1 LIFSSAEALHIQ
13 PNASESSSSSSS
25 CSSQVLTKLNVTP
38 SPPPSLSNESNAKST
53 YISELTIQTS
63 AVPQTETLPV
73 AQQPD
78 VRPTTPQHTYRS
90 LMNAKAERFNYLRQ
104 VSEGR
109 PYPSSTSSCTSS
121 TGNSKLSDP
130 GPPKSLM
137 DLNLSRAAASGV
149 QHQRSHSD
157 SDSPSSASA
166 SIQPPKPP
174 VPPKVA
180 PPPRPKRPEEVECD
194 QLSKDLMNHLLPS
207 DSRLHALLSV
217 PDPAQAA
224 ACLRTEGL
232 LEVTP
237 PPVSSSS
244 NSPVLLQVT
253 ATPTPIAATT
263 PTSPN
268 HSSVA
273 SPQSPVTP
281 PMTSSTSPKYVCL
294 FVVLFFFFF
303 RMDFLWLPVYFSV
316 K

>member
-1 LIFSSAEALHIQ
+1 MPSDSSPSEPAQ
-13 PNASESSSSSSS
+13 PT
-25 CSSQVLTKLNVTP
+25 V
-38 SPPPSLSNESNAKST
+38 KST
-53 YISELTIQTS
+53 YISEMTIQTTAAAAPES
-63 AVPQTETLPV
+63 LPV
-73 AQQPD
+73 SQPD
-78 VRPTTPQHTYRS
+78 ARPTTPQHTYRS
-90 LMNAKAERFNYLRQ
+90 LMNAKAERFAYLRQ

-109 PYPSSTSSCTSS
+109 PYPSSSSA
-121 TGNSKLSDP
+121 GNSKLSDP

-137 DLNLSRAAASGV
+137 ELNLSRSASGGA

-194 QLSKDLMNHLLPS
+194 QLSKDLINHLLPS

-237 PPVSSSS
+237 PPATSSSAV
-244 NSPVLLQVT
+244 SPLLQVT
-253 ATPTPIAATT
+253 
-263 PTSPN
+263 TS
-268 HSSVA
+268 SSVS
-273 SPQSPVTP
+273 SPQSPVP
-281 PMTSSTSPKYVCL
+281 PSPMTSTSPK
-294 FVVLFFFFF
+294 
-303 RMDFLWLPVYFSV
+303 
-316 K
+316 

>member
-1 LIFSSAEALHIQ
+1 M
-13 PNASESSSSSSS
+13 
-25 CSSQVLTKLNVTP
+25 TP

-53 YISELTIQTS
+53 YISELTIPTS
-63 AVPQTETLPV
+63 VVPQTETLPV

-109 PYPSSTSSCTSS
+109 PYPSSTSCTSS

-217 PDPAQAA
+217 PDPAHAA

-237 PPVSSSS
+237 PLVSS

-253 ATPTPIAATT
+253 ATTPTPIAATT

-273 SPQSPVTP
+273 SPPSPVTP
-281 PMTSSTSPKYVCL
+281 PMNSSTSPKYVCL
-294 FVVLFFFFF
+294 FLLEWILFGFPFIS
-303 RMDFLWLPVYFSV
+303 L
-316 K
+316 

>member
-1 LIFSSAEALHIQ
+1 MILLAWEKHYNVRQGGTAATTLIFSSVEALHV
-13 PNASESSSSSSS
+13 PSD
-25 CSSQVLTKLNVTP
+25 P
-38 SPPPSLSNESNAKST
+38 SPSEPAKST
-53 YISELTIQTS
+53 YISEMTIQTNAAPES
-63 AVPQTETLPV
+63 LAVS
-73 AQQPD
+73 QPD
-78 VRPTTPQHTYRS
+78 ARPTTPQHTYRS
-90 LMNAKAERFNYLRQ
+90 LMNAKAERFAYLRQ

-109 PYPSSTSSCTSS
+109 PYPSSSSS

-137 DLNLSRAAASGV
+137 ELNLSRSASAG

-166 SIQPPKPP
+166 SILPPKPP

-194 QLSKDLMNHLLPS
+194 QLSKDLINHLLPS

-237 PPVSSSS
+237 PPVAGPT
-244 NSPVLLQVT
+244 SPVLQVT
-253 ATPTPIAATT
+253 
-263 PTSPN
+263 TS
-268 HSSVA
+268 SLVS
-273 SPQSPVTP
+273 SPQSPVP
-281 PMTSSTSPKYVCL
+281 PSPMTSTSPK
-294 FVVLFFFFF
+294 
-303 RMDFLWLPVYFSV
+303 
-316 K
+316 

>member
-1 LIFSSAEALHIQ
+1 MIFSSAEALHIQ
-13 PNASESSSSSSS
+13 PPDCLIQGSG
-25 CSSQVLTKLNVTP
+25 KLSVT
-38 SPPPSLSNESNAKST
+38 PPPSSESNAKST
-53 YISELTIQTS
+53 YISELTIHTS

-109 PYPSSTSSCTSS
+109 PYPSTSSS
-121 TGNSKLSDP
+121 TGISKLSDP

-137 DLNLSRAAASGV
+137 DLNLSRAASGI
-149 QHQRSHSD
+149 HQRSHSD

-166 SIQPPKPP
+166 SILPPKPP

-194 QLSKDLMNHLLPS
+194 QLSKDLINHLLPS
-207 DSRLHALLSV
+207 DSRLHALLCV

-237 PPVSSSS
+237 PAA
-244 NSPVLLQVT
+244 SPAFLQVT
-253 ATPTPIAATT
+253 PPPATT
-263 PTSPN
+263 PTTPDHPSA
-268 HSSVA
+268 A
-273 SPQSPVTP
+273 SPQHHVTSQ
-281 PMTSSTSPKYVCL
+281 TSSSTSPK
-294 FVVLFFFFF
+294 
-303 RMDFLWLPVYFSV
+303 
-316 K
+316 

>member
-1 LIFSSAEALHIQ
+1 MVVSFLPLFHVSKKCCVPSTAWEKHYNVRQGSSVATTLIFSSAEALHM
-13 PNASESSSSSSS
+13 ESSVAESSHN
-25 CSSQVLTKLNVTP
+25 KLNVTP
-38 SPPPSLSNESNAKST
+38 SPPPSLPTVESNVKST
-53 YISELTIQTS
+53 YISEMTIETS
-63 AVPQTETLPV
+63 AD
-73 AQQPD
+73 A
-78 VRPTTPQHTYRS
+78 RPTTPQHTYRS
-90 LMNAKAERFNYLRQ
+90 LMNAKADRFNYLRQ

-109 PYPSSTSSCTSS
+109 PYPSSYSSSS

-180 PPPRPKRPEEVECD
+180 PPPRPKRPEELECD
-194 QLSKDLMNHLLPS
+194 QLSKDLMIHLLPS

-217 PDPAQAA
+217 PDPSQAA

-237 PPVSSSS
+237 PPASSS
-244 NSPVLLQVT
+244 PFFLQVT
-253 ATPTPIAATT
+253 TAAAI
-263 PTSPN
+263 PAYPSSP
-268 HSSVA
+268 A
-273 SPQSPVTP
+273 
-281 PMTSSTSPKYVCL
+281 TSSTSPK
-294 FVVLFFFFF
+294 
-303 RMDFLWLPVYFSV
+303 
-316 K
+316 

>member
-1 LIFSSAEALHIQ
+1 M
-13 PNASESSSSSSS
+13 
-25 CSSQVLTKLNVTP
+25 NVTP
-38 SPPPSLSNESNAKST
+38 SPPPPAGGSAVESNAKST
-53 YISELTIQTS
+53 YISELTIQTC

-73 AQQPD
+73 AQQPEA
-78 VRPTTPQHTYRS
+78 RPTTPQHTYRS

-109 PYPSSTSSCTSS
+109 PYPSSSTSSSS
-121 TGNSKLSDP
+121 TAGNSKLSDP

-157 SDSPSSASA
+157 SDSPSLASA

-237 PPVSSSS
+237 PPATVSSSS
-244 NSPVLLQVT
+244 STVSLQVT
-253 ATPTPIAATT
+253 TPTSIPSPAATT
-263 PTSPN
+263 PTSPS
-268 HSSVA
+268 HTSLA
-273 SPQSPVTP
+273 SPQSPVTS
-281 PMTSSTSPKYVCL
+281 PMTSSTSPK
-294 FVVLFFFFF
+294 
-303 RMDFLWLPVYFSV
+303 
-316 K
+316 

>member
-1 LIFSSAEALHIQ
+1 LFVPTVKKAWEKHYNVRQGSSAATTLIFSSAEALHIQ
-13 PNASESSSSSSS
+13 SSSAESSSSQV
-25 CSSQVLTKLNVTP
+25 CSKVSATP
-38 SPPPSLSNESNAKST
+38 SPPPASVPGESHAKST
-53 YISELTIQTS
+53 YISELTIQTC

-78 VRPTTPQHTYRS
+78 ARPTTPQHTYRS

-109 PYPSSTSSCTSS
+109 PYPSSASSSASSS

-180 PPPRPKRPEEVECD
+180 PPPRPRRPEEVECD

-237 PPVSSSS
+237 PPASSS
-244 NSPVLLQVT
+244 PVSLQVT
-253 ATPTPIAATT
+253 TPTPTPTAATT
-263 PTSPN
+263 PTSPS

-281 PMTSSTSPKYVCL
+281 PMTSSTSPK
-294 FVVLFFFFF
+294 
-303 RMDFLWLPVYFSV
+303 
-316 K
+316 